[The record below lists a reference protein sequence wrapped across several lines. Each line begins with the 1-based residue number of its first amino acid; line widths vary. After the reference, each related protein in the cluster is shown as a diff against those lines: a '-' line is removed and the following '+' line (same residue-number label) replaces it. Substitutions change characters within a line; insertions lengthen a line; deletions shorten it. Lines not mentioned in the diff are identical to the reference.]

1 MKDFKVIEK
10 LVDVYF
16 KKHPIDENALD
27 MSYPTDADR
36 LEGYSCEEDN
46 PFIMEILSDSHHGQ
60 FMLPVL
66 LNTFGIDVSHDI
78 VEEDGYYDWE
88 VYIISKLSDEVQ
100 KLKSNCYVEM
110 VDAGI
115 CVVYCSDLDETIK
128 DISE

>member
-1 MKDFKVIEK
+1 MKDFDAIEK
-10 LVDVYF
+10 LLDAHLEEHTKEESYL
-16 KKHPIDENALD
+16 DEI
-27 MSYPTDADR
+27 YPTDADR
-36 LEGYSCEEDN
+36 LEGYSCEDNN
-46 PFIMEILSDSHHGQ
+46 PFIMEVLSDSHHGQ

-66 LNTFGIDVSHDI
+66 LNSFGIDVSHDI
-78 VEEDGYYDWE
+78 IEEDGYHDWE
-88 VYIISKLSDEVQ
+88 AHIISKLSDEVQ